1 LLIVCH
7 VDKGYTHLVVNCIQL
22 HEHVLSKFGVERGQW
37 LVEEQY
43 GRFVDEGASDGDA
56 LSLSTRE
63 LGRLLGSVHFELHQR
78 EVVHHFFVHEL
89 LRHLSDSKGEGDIL
103 EYAKVRKE
111 RIALKD
117 SVAVA
122 LVWRK
127 AENILAINGNAPTIR
142 VFEATYQ
149 TEDRRFAT
157 A

>member
-1 LLIVCH
+1 
-7 VDKGYTHLVVNCIQL
+7 
-22 HEHVLSKFGVERGQW
+22 
-37 LVEEQY
+37 
-43 GRFVDEGASDGDA
+43 
-56 LSLSTRE
+56 
-63 LGRLLGSVHFELHQR
+63 VHDLFA
-78 EVVHHFFVHEL
+78 HEL
-89 LRHLSDSKGEGDIL
+89 LRCLSDFEREGDIL
-103 EYAKVRKE
+103 EYTKVRKE